1 MEDVLLPL
9 VICSI
14 LFIGL
19 PWLVF
24 HYVTKWKQSATI
36 TGADEKLLDE
46 LYDLARRLDDR
57 LCSIER
63 IMTAENPNWRQQ
75 CLPDATARIE
85 ELIAELRDQAVAEGM
100 LTLRMD
106 GIKKVE
112 RGITTVEEVV
122 KETAG

>member
-1 MEDVLLPL
+1 MEGVLLPI
-9 VICSI
+9 VIVGI

-19 PWLVF
+19 PWILF
-24 HYVTKWKQSATI
+24 HYITKWKQTATI

-63 IMTAENPNWRQQ
+63 IMTAENPNWKQQ

-85 ELIAELRDQAVAEGM
+85 DELN
-100 LTLRMD
+100 
-106 GIKKVE
+106 
-112 RGITTVEEVV
+112 EVRSRTSRSRV
-122 KETAG
+122 RSGD

>member
-36 TGADEKLLDE
+36 TGADEKLLDD
-46 LYDLARRLDDR
+46 LYDLARRLDDL

-85 ELIAELRDQAVAEGM
+85 EELSDVRSRNRSRVRTGE
-100 LTLRMD
+100 
-106 GIKKVE
+106 
-112 RGITTVEEVV
+112 
-122 KETAG
+122 